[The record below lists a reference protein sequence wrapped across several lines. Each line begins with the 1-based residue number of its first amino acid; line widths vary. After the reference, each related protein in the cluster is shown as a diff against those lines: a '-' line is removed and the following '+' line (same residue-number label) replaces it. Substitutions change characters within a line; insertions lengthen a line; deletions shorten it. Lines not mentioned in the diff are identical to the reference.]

1 MKSIYNTNQI
11 TTTIIYSKKHVRIK
25 YLNNND
31 KKFFDSIITLR
42 FVETKETKKYFMLQK
57 KTISIWNVNV
67 DNIISLITLS
77 YYLFT
82 LMLMLIVLP

>member
-31 KKFFDSIITLR
+31 KKSFDSIITLR
-42 FVETKETKKYFMLQK
+42 FVETKEAKEIFYAAK